1 MTMLHGSIVGDT
13 FSAICW
19 KVGTPFAYK
28 AYLLFRRSDWEGLT
42 SLKVAIGNYT
52 CVTTLYG
59 DLQVAAFFKKFQ
71 GFSLDRDL
79 EVEAREGFWKSERLC
94 YQSNER
100 LSPLL
105 FDVNHYG
112 ERIGLFFRQARKEI
126 KSVLGRLPS
135 LGRLQCKFGP
145 GSTFLNV
152 GDNITVAHKLSEDYS
167 LTRQASFVLSD
178 WDLSAWSRS
187 AACSAYYMPLEGGG
201 VRTSYGIDVTQTPSE
216 GDFAIREPQYV
227 LGNRFTTV
235 EKDATKLRGICIE
248 PSINVFYQ
256 LGVGGYI
263 ARRMRRWGW
272 EKETAQD
279 FHKSL
284 ARIGSLT
291 GAVATVDLSNASD
304 TICRNLVKLLLP
316 EDWYCLVDSLR
327 STRTLIDKRWVKLEK
342 FSSMGNGF
350 TFELE
355 TLIFWALARALRTL
369 EPETEDSFTPGVT
382 ISVYGD
388 DIVLPSSMAQSYLAL
403 MSFCGFTANPSKTFV
418 SGSFRESC
426 GGDYFRGVDVRPHYQ
441 KEDPCE
447 PHQIIAFANGLRR
460 FNIRMSRI
468 TMRDFCRPL
477 WFSVL
482 DALPRDIRRCR
493 GPEALGDLVIND
505 NEDRWKTENPIRTR
519 SSIHY
524 IKVWRPV
531 PNRKIGWDNFRPG
544 VVLAAALYGVTSG
557 SPDFNPAAPNESWRR
572 SGVIPRIA
580 GEYVS
585 GYRFGRVAYS

>member
-1 MTMLHGSIVGDT
+1 MTTLHGSLVGDT
-13 FSAICW
+13 FAAICW

-28 AYLLFRRSDWEGLT
+28 AFLLYEGSDWEGLT
-42 SLKVAIGNYT
+42 RLKVPIGKYT
-52 CVTTLYG
+52 CAATLFG
-59 DLQVAAFFKKFQ
+59 DLQVAAFFKKYQ
-71 GFSLDRDL
+71 GFTLDRDL
-79 EVEAREGFWKSERLC
+79 EAEAREGFWKSERLC
-94 YQSNER
+94 YHSNER

-105 FDVNHYG
+105 FDLNHYG
-112 ERIGLFFRQARKEI
+112 ERVGRLFRQARKEI
-126 KSVLGRLPS
+126 RVLLGKVPS
-135 LGRLQCKFGP
+135 LNRLQCKFGP

-187 AACSAYYMPLEGGG
+187 AACSTYYAPLEGGEI
-201 VRTSYGIDVTQTPSE
+201 RTSYGKDVYQPSSE
-216 GDFAIREPQYV
+216 ACFAIREAQYV

-256 LGVGGYI
+256 LGVGKYI
-263 ARRMRRWGW
+263 AGRLRRWGW
-272 EKETAQD
+272 DKETAQD

-316 EDWYCLVDSLR
+316 EEWYRLVDDLR
-327 STRTLIDKRWVKLEK
+327 SSRTLIDGRWVKLEK

-355 TLIFWALARALRTL
+355 TLIFWALARALRAL
-369 EPETEDSFTPGVT
+369 EPETEDPFTPGVT

-388 DIVLPSSMAQSYLAL
+388 DIVLPSSMAQSYLAV
-403 MSFCGFTANPSKTFV
+403 MSFCGFQANPSKTFL
-418 SGSFRESC
+418 SGAFRESC
-426 GGDYFRGVDVRPHYQ
+426 GGDYFRGEDVRPHYQ
-441 KEDPCE
+441 KEDPNE
-447 PHQIIAFANGLRR
+447 PHKIIAFANGLRR

-468 TMRDFCRPL
+468 TLRDFCRPL

-482 DALPRDIRRCR
+482 DALPRSIRDCR
-493 GPEALGDLVIND
+493 GPEALGDLVVND
-505 NEDRWKTENPIRTR
+505 NESHWSTKNPIRTR
-519 SSIHY
+519 GSIRY
-524 IKVWRPV
+524 VKVWRPV
-531 PNRKIGWDNFRPG
+531 PNRKIGWENFRPG
-544 VVLAAALYGVTSG
+544 VVLSAALYGVTSG
-557 SPDFNPAAPNESWRR
+557 SPDFNPTSPNESWRR
-572 SGVIPRIA
+572 SGVVPRIA
-580 GEYVS
+580 GSYVS
-585 GYRFGRVAYS
+585 GYRHGRVAYS